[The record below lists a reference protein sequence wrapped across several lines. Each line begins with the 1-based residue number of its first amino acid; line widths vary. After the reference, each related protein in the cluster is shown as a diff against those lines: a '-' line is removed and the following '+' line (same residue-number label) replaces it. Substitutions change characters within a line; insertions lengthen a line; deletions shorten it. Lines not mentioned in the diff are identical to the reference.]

1 MWITPALIRPPTA
14 KSVPIK
20 RQNATRKAVIAQN
33 RELVKVV
40 SMETSIGFEP
50 VEIFI
55 AKPVSRCNMKYCA
68 AHSIDA

>member
-1 MWITPALIRPPTA
+1 MDHAMVDQSADREEHPYEKAERHERRGYGTEQ
-14 KSVPIK
+14 SVSQGSQHGKILH
-20 RQNATRKAVIAQN
+20 RLN
-33 RELVKVV
+33 
-40 SMETSIGFEP
+40 